1 MPERP
6 FGDVYQ
12 GFLGDPS
19 LVLLVLFGILALVVG
34 ALVVAVVQNRR
45 MRQALELQSSQAK
58 ERALAKLKLSDEE
71 RALLDR
77 LVRMVNDP
85 PVRGHLVLTNPNTF
99 NHCAARLIAARGAGE
114 GELAALRVRLGIAR
128 GSTEKTVTSTAIL
141 PAGLRLLVSQ
151 RETKKFYAIVRES
164 APGGLIVS
172 IEDADVIAPGPGTEL
187 RCFFNVKS
195 GTFQFTTIV
204 RGVDG
209 QTLRIAHSEKILR
222 TQRRK
227 YYRARTSL
235 PARVGV
241 AGSQEQPVVTRL
253 VDLSGGGASLENSG
267 MRFNSGDDVQIRFA
281 TFDGIEFQLVAEVRR
296 LSHGGRVLHV
306 LFGPMSDT
314 ARDRLIAFVL
324 SLRKR
329 GLAPHFL
336 PADPGPGRA

>member
-1 MPERP
+1 VPERP
-6 FGDVYQ
+6 FADVYQ
-12 GFLGDPS
+12 GFLSDPS
-19 LVLLVLFGILALVVG
+19 LVLLVLFGILALVIG
-34 ALVVAVVQNRR
+34 ALVVSVVQNRR
-45 MRQALELQSSQAK
+45 MRQALELQSSQAR
-58 ERALAKLKLSDEE
+58 ERALAKLRLSDEE

-85 PVRGHLVLTNPNTF
+85 PVRGHLVLTNQNTF
-99 NHCAARLIAARGAGE
+99 NHCASRLIAARGAGE
-114 GELAALRVRLGIAR
+114 AELAALRVRLGFAR
-128 GSTEKTVTSTAIL
+128 GSTEKAVTSTAIL
-141 PAGLRLLVSQ
+141 PAGLRLLIAQ
-151 RETKKFYAIVRES
+151 RETKKFYAIVRET
-164 APGGLIVS
+164 APGGLVVQ
-172 IEDADVIAPGPGTEL
+172 IEDVDVIAPGPGTEL

-195 GTFQFTTIV
+195 GTFQFTTVV

-209 QTLRIAHSEKILR
+209 QTLRIAHSEKIAR

-253 VDLSGGGASLENSG
+253 IDLSGGGASLENPA
-267 MRFNSGDDVQIRFA
+267 MRFNSGDDVQIWF
-281 TFDGIEFQLVAEVRR
+281 TTYDGVEYRLVAEVRR

-306 LFGPMSDT
+306 VFGPMSDT

-329 GLAPHFL
+329 GLGPPL
-336 PADPGPGRA
+336 PAEPSSPEQA